1 MSSESDATERYSR
14 VAADLDWSIILA
26 SASSIFFGFLLN
38 IAVNSP
44 SYFRFLDN
52 VILLAALYAVTVAT
66 AMFIM
71 PVIHHMGR
79 YRQFDV
85 ERFVFKTKEY
95 VLIGIICIMVAM
107 YLGLGLALNSK
118 VPDWIAYSLAS
129 FPFIFIFFQLFR
141 YMRESSDS
149 DDEKTSTNLIK
160 SSSTEDYDRVGGS
173 LRWSQILA

>member
-1 MSSESDATERYSR
+1 MLYMVQIKHNIFECHLNHTLLNVILELLEI
-14 VAADLDWSIILA
+14 LDWSIILA

-52 VILLAALYAVTVAT
+52 VILLGALYAVTVAT

-71 PVIHHMGR
+71 PVIHHMSR

-85 ERFVFKTKEY
+85 DKFLFRTKQY
-95 VLIGIICIMVAM
+95 TLIGIICIMIAM

-118 VPDWIAYSLAS
+118 VPTWIAYSLAS

-141 YMRESSDS
+141 HMRE
-149 DDEKTSTNLIK
+149 
-160 SSSTEDYDRVGGS
+160 
-173 LRWSQILA
+173 

>member
-1 MSSESDATERYSR
+1 MSSESHATEHYSR

-107 YLGLGLALNSK
+107 YLGLGLAFNSK

-141 YMRESSDS
+141 YMREP
-149 DDEKTSTNLIK
+149 
-160 SSSTEDYDRVGGS
+160 YR
-173 LRWSQILA
+173 

>member
-1 MSSESDATERYSR
+1 MASESDATERYSR
-14 VAADLDWSIILA
+14 VGADLDWSIILA

-44 SYFRFLDN
+44 SYFRFLDK

-71 PVIHHMGR
+71 TVIYHSTR

-85 ERFVFKTKEY
+85 DKFVFRTKQY
-95 VLIGIICIMVAM
+95 TLIGIICIMVAM
-107 YLGLGLALNSK
+107 YLGLGLAFNSK

-141 YMRESSDS
+141 HIGE
-149 DDEKTSTNLIK
+149 
-160 SSSTEDYDRVGGS
+160 
-173 LRWSQILA
+173 

>member
-1 MSSESDATERYSR
+1 MSSESDATERYSK
-14 VAADLDWSIILA
+14 VGADLDWSIILA

-44 SYFRFLDN
+44 SYFRLLDN

-71 PVIHHMGR
+71 TVIYHSTR

-85 ERFVFKTKEY
+85 QRFLFRTKQY
-95 VLIGIICIMVAM
+95 TLIGIICIMIAM

-118 VPDWIAYSLAS
+118 VPDWIAYTLAS
-129 FPFIFIFFQLFR
+129 FPFIFIFFQSFKH
-141 YMRESSDS
+141 MRE
-149 DDEKTSTNLIK
+149 
-160 SSSTEDYDRVGGS
+160 
-173 LRWSQILA
+173 

>member
-71 PVIHHMGR
+71 TVIYHSTR

-85 ERFVFKTKEY
+85 DRFLFRTKQY
-95 VLIGIICIMVAM
+95 TLIGIICIMIAM

-141 YMRESSDS
+141 HLRE
-149 DDEKTSTNLIK
+149 
-160 SSSTEDYDRVGGS
+160 
-173 LRWSQILA
+173 

>member
-1 MSSESDATERYSR
+1 MSSGSDTTERYSKIG
-14 VAADLDWSIILA
+14 ADLDWSITLA

-66 AMFIM
+66 TMFIM
-71 PVIHHMGR
+71 PVIYHMSR

-85 ERFVFKTKEY
+85 DRFLFRTKEY
-95 VLIGIICIMVAM
+95 TLIGIICIMVAM

-118 VPDWIAYSLAS
+118 VPDWIAYTLAS
-129 FPFIFIFFQLFR
+129 FPFIFIFFQSFR
-141 YMRESSDS
+141 HMRE
-149 DDEKTSTNLIK
+149 
-160 SSSTEDYDRVGGS
+160 
-173 LRWSQILA
+173 